1 MHKFLLDNSNS
12 ITQCHALTKRQLSL
26 GPCVVTG
33 LTDCQVAL
41 AAHQVR
47 IHGSNGSSIFL
58 DVGSNPVIEHCSAMG
73 FGALTPQQRQLLGVS
88 ESPAVQPAA
97 DGTSAAACG
106 QSDSGSMSGGATTQ
120 PQPTGAAAGAAG
132 SDSSSCW
139 RAVQDF
145 NWLRSRPSPNWWAPA
160 DAFNTSTSGIQPVPR
175 PQSQKPL
182 AIVRALFTHHVS
194 ITPASRHTPAAPCPM
209 CERCS

>member
-1 MHKFLLDNSNS
+1 MHKFLLDKCNS
-12 ITQCHALTKRQLSL
+12 IAQCHALTKQQLSL
-26 GPCVVTG
+26 GPCVFTG
-33 LTDCQVAL
+33 LTDCRVVL

-47 IHGSNGSSIFL
+47 IHGSSGSSIFL
-58 DVGSNPVIEHCSAMG
+58 DVSSNPVIEHCSAMG
-73 FGALTPQQRQLLGVS
+73 FGPLTPEQRQLLGVS

-106 QSDSGSMSGGATTQ
+106 QSDSGSMGGGAMTP

-132 SDSSSCW
+132 SDSRSCW

-145 NWLRSRPSPNWWAPA
+145 NWLRSTPSPNWWALA
-160 DAFNTSTSGIQPVPR
+160 DALYTSTSATQPVPR
-175 PQSQKPL
+175 PQSQKLL
-182 AIVRALFTHHVS
+182 AIVKALFTHHVS

-209 CERCS
+209 CKCYS